1 VEVAENGG
9 ATTWKPAEVRA
20 HLGRSRFTVCID
32 RDEDFIETYGE
43 GYPYPYP
50 YPYLYPYACS

>member
-1 VEVAENGG
+1 
-9 ATTWKPAEVRA
+9 
-20 HLGRSRFTVCID
+20 VCID